1 MVKMVW
7 NLGKS
12 FNVKAFAGSI
22 VEYLP
27 EADVKDLIYLL
38 EDILVNGDEEDEE

>member
-22 VEYLP
+22 VS
-27 EADVKDLIYLL
+27 IYLKQML
-38 EDILVNGDEEDEE
+38 RI

>member
-12 FNVKAFAGSI
+12 FNVKAFAVSI

-38 EDILVNGDEEDEE
+38 EDILVSGDEEDEE

>member
-7 NLGKS
+7 NLGKI
-12 FNVKAFAGSI
+12 FNIKTFAESI

-38 EDILVNGDEEDEE
+38 EDILVNGEEEDEE